1 MPSEKTIAKKKQI
14 VEALVSKI
22 AEATAGV
29 VVDYKGITV
38 EEDTKLRAEMREA
51 NVEYFVAKN
60 TLLKLATKD
69 TELAGL
75 SEVLEGTTSVAVCK
89 NDYVAA
95 AKIVAKYAEELGE
108 RFNIKAGFAD
118 GKVLSVAEVN
128 AFAKLHYG
136 IVWTDNHVHL
146 CCKYEGI
153 RLYSAGV
160 GAACRGQARH
170 LLSPCPLRDRKQ
182 VRKDRRTDR
191 PQMEHAAWCFNSAE
205 VCSCGAY
212 GAEYRHLG
220 LHTFRRGYAEDRR
233 T

>member
-1 MPSEKTIAKKKQI
+1 MKQKLPSEKTIAKKKQI
-14 VEALVSKI
+14 VEALARKI

-38 EEDTKLRAEMREA
+38 AEDTKLRAEMREA

-75 SEVLEGTTSVAVCK
+75 SEVLEGTTSVAVCR

-118 GKVLSVAEVN
+118 SKVLSVAEVN
-128 AFAKLHYG
+128 AFAKLPSREEL
-136 IVWTDNHVHL
+136 VA
-146 CCKYEGI
+146 
-153 RLYSAGV
+153 SAL
-160 GAACRGQARH
+160 RGLNAPISGFANV
-170 LLSPCPLRDRKQ
+170 LSANLRGLAVALNAIAEK
-182 VRKDRRTDR
+182 K
-191 PQMEHAAWCFNSAE
+191 SA
-205 VCSCGAY
+205 
-212 GAEYRHLG
+212 
-220 LHTFRRGYAEDRR
+220 
-233 T
+233 